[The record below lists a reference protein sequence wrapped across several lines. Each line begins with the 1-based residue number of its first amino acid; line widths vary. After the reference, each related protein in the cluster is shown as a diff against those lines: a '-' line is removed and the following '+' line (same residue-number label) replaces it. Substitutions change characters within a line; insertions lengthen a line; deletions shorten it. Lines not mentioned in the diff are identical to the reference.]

1 LRSRAAASIFS
12 REGFKEVHSMEGG
25 INAWRGLVAKGAPE
39 AGMAYFEPAKKTEE
53 LIALAWLLEEGSR
66 RFYAEMARKE
76 KDEEAVNL
84 FHDLVADEEGH
95 KTSLS
100 KLYQVLSG
108 QQPESGFPRSLISV
122 EPGVEYLEGGMLLR
136 EALEW
141 AGGKEVRE
149 ALDLSISLEVNAVD
163 LYIKMERKAKERE
176 ARQVFQALSNQER
189 NHLRRLS
196 SFLAKS
202 QE

>member
-1 LRSRAAASIFS
+1 
-12 REGFKEVHSMEGG
+12 MEGG
-25 INAWRGLVAKGAPE
+25 INAWRGLVAKGAPD

-66 RFYAEMARKE
+66 KFYAEMTRKE

-84 FHDLVADEEGH
+84 FHDLVGDEERH
-95 KTSLS
+95 IDSLS
-100 KLYQVLSG
+100 KLYQTLSG
-108 QQPESGFPRSLISV
+108 QKADPGFPRSLIDV

-141 AGGKEVRE
+141 VGGKEVRE

-163 LYIKMERKAKERE
+163 LYIKMERKVKEKEAK
-176 ARQVFQALSNQER
+176 QVFQTLSNQEG

-196 SFLAKS
+196 SLLAKRGA
-202 QE
+202 